1 MCHFLQIF
9 SSAGFT
15 VALYDTVASQL
26 TNALTSIE
34 SQLRDMEMKGLMRS
48 PGMTA
53 QEAFKLVTSY
63 DDLIKALD
71 GAMYV
76 QVEFKDKSLTL
87 NTPKSVC
94 IFSILFSRHFLRY

>member
-1 MCHFLQIF
+1 
-9 SSAGFT
+9 
-15 VALYDTVASQL
+15 
-26 TNALTSIE
+26 
-34 SQLRDMEMKGLMRS
+34 MEMKGLMRS

-63 DDLIKALD
+63 DDLVKALD

-94 IFSILFSRHFLRY
+94 IFSILFYKHFLRY